1 MESNDRRN
9 SEIMDLEVPIRL
21 GDGCPFL
28 VKFYGALHAEVII
41 SFYLIFINIEYLD
54 FSNSLLR
61 FIHNFS
67 KFK

>member
-41 SFYLIFINIEYLD
+41 YFSLRIFINIGY
-54 FSNSLLR
+54 
-61 FIHNFS
+61 
-67 KFK
+67 